1 MSPRALQILVV
12 DPDDTVRAAVCR
24 LSMQT
29 GLDVVV
35 REASGIEDAVTRLLA
50 GGIDCA
56 VLDYHLGDGTA
67 PEMLARARERAPG
80 FVVPSVVLTGPGG
93 AEAVGKAQ
101 KPGINEY
108 ISKDKL
114 DANSLGQAIR
124 TAVAEHKFALADSR
138 YREAL
143 AHRSLHDDLTSM
155 PNRRL
160 FLDRLDERIGVAQ
173 RSHETFAVM
182 MLDLDMFKSINDTLG
197 HAAGDFVLQVV
208 GERLLSIARRTDTYA
223 RLGGDE
229 FSILVDG
236 TIDGAIVM
244 AQKIAAAVAEP
255 IEYEERVIKVD
266 ASIGIAAYPLHGR
279 DAKLL
284 MAHADQA
291 MHASKQSARR
301 FSVYS
306 GADDA
311 PLHESSRISMEI
323 PRLAQPDQV
332 VLHYQPK
339 YRLGDGAMIGVEA
352 LARWEH
358 SVLGNVPPDKFIPI
372 LERSKFIFAFTD
384 IVFNQALAQAAAWR
398 AAGYRMK
405 MSVNVSVQSLDRVGF
420 VPHITEM
427 LERYGLPPEEL
438 IIEITETASLVS
450 YDRSAKIL
458 RLLAEQGVGIS
469 IDDFGTGYTSIRYL
483 RDFPVSELKIDRLFV
498 RGVAEGQRDYSIV
511 SGIVRLAQGI
521 GASTVAEGIESVETV
536 RALSDVGCD
545 FGQGYYLARPA
556 PAADVTAR
564 LAAVM
569 TGNAAASLAV

>member
-1 MSPRALQILVV
+1 MWRRTLQILIV
-12 DPDDTVRAAVCR
+12 DDDDAGRESICR
-24 LSMQT
+24 MSRKT

-35 REASGIEDAVTRLLA
+35 HEARNVEEGIARLLT
-50 GGIDCA
+50 GDIDCT
-56 VLDYHLGDGTA
+56 VVECQLRDGTA
-67 PEMLARARERAPG
+67 FEMLARVREMIPG
-80 FVVPSVVLTGPGG
+80 FIVPSVFLTGRGG
-93 AEAVGKAQ
+93 EQVSGKAP

-108 ISKDKL
+108 IGRDKL
-114 DANSLGQAIR
+114 DAKSLGRAIR
-124 TAVAEHKFALADSR
+124 AAVAEHKFALADSR

-160 FLDRLDERIGVAQ
+160 FLDRLDERIGMAH
-173 RSHETFAVM
+173 RCNETFAVM

-197 HAAGDFVLQVV
+197 HAAGDYVLQVV

-223 RLGGDE
+223 RLGSDE

-236 TIDGAIVM
+236 TIDGAIVV
-244 AQKIAAAVAEP
+244 AQKIADAVAEP
-255 IEYEERVIKVD
+255 IEYEQHVLKVD
-266 ASIGIAAYPLHGR
+266 ASIGIASYPLHGR

-291 MHASKQSARR
+291 MYASKQSARR

-323 PRLAQPDQV
+323 PRLAQADQV
-332 VLHYQPK
+332 LLHYQPK
-339 YRLGDGAMIGVEA
+339 YRLGDGVMIGVEA

-358 SVLGNVPPDKFIPI
+358 SVLGNIPPDKFIPI
-372 LERSKFIFAFTD
+372 LERSKFIFAFTE

-398 AAGYRMK
+398 AAGYRLK

-420 VPHITEM
+420 VPHIAEL
-427 LERYGLPPEEL
+427 LERYAIPPEEL

-498 RGVAEGQRDYSIV
+498 RSVAEGQRDYSIV

-556 PAADVTAR
+556 PAQHVTER
-564 LAAVM
+564 LAAGRADGEA
-569 TGNAAASLAV
+569 TLLAV

>member
-1 MSPRALQILVV
+1 MAGRPLHILIV
-12 DPDDTVRAAVCR
+12 DDDDAARAAVCR

-29 GLDVVV
+29 GLDIITH
-35 REASGIEDAVTRLLA
+35 EASSIEGGVSRLLE

-56 VLDYHLGDGTA
+56 VLEYHLGDGTA
-67 PEMLARARERAPG
+67 PELLARARERVSG
-80 FVVPSVVLTGPGG
+80 FSIPSVFVAGPESEK
-93 AEAVGKAQ
+93 AAGKAL
-101 KPGINEY
+101 KLGINDY
-108 ISKDKL
+108 LSKDKL
-114 DANSLGQAIR
+114 DAKTLGQAIR

-143 AHRSLHDDLTSM
+143 AHRSLHDELTSM

-160 FLDRLDERIGVAQ
+160 FLDRLDERIGMAR
-173 RSHETFAVM
+173 RSNETFAVM

-197 HAAGDFVLQVV
+197 HAAGDFVLQII

-223 RLGGDE
+223 RLGSDE
-229 FSILVDG
+229 FSILVGG
-236 TIDGAIVM
+236 TIDGAIVV
-244 AQKIAAAVAEP
+244 AQKIADAVAEP

-266 ASIGIAAYPLHGR
+266 ASIGIASYPQHGR

-301 FSVYS
+301 FSVYN
-306 GADDA
+306 GPDAA
-311 PLHESSRISMEI
+311 PLHEGSRISMEI
-323 PRLAQPDQV
+323 PRLAQPEQV

-352 LARWEH
+352 LARWQH

-398 AAGYRMK
+398 AAGHRMK

-427 LERYGLPPEEL
+427 LERYALPPEEL

-458 RLLAEQGVGIS
+458 RLLAEHGVGIS

-498 RGVAEGQRDYSIV
+498 RSVADGQRDYSIV

-521 GASTVAEGIESVETV
+521 GASTVAEGIESVETL

-545 FGQGYYLARPA
+545 FGQGYYLARPE
-556 PAADVTAR
+556 PAAEVTAR
-564 LAAVM
+564 LATMRV
-569 TGNAAASLAV
+569 GNASTSIAV

>member
-1 MSPRALQILVV
+1 MPGRTLHILLV
-12 DPDDTVRAAVCR
+12 DNDDAARAAVCR
-24 LSMQT
+24 LCVHT
-29 GLDVVV
+29 GLDMVVH
-35 REASGIEDAVTRLLA
+35 EARSIKEGIQRLLA

-56 VLDYHLGDGTA
+56 VIEYYLVDGTA
-67 PEMLARARERAPG
+67 PEMIARARERIPG
-80 FVVPSVVLTGPGG
+80 FIVPSVVLTGSGS
-93 AEAVGKAQ
+93 EALVDRPL

-108 ISKDKL
+108 LSKDKL
-114 DANSLGQAIR
+114 DAKSLAQAIR
-124 TAVAEHKFALADSR
+124 TAAAEHKFALADSR

-160 FLDRLDERIGVAQ
+160 FLERLDERIDIAQ
-173 RSHETFAVM
+173 RSNETFAVM

-208 GERLLSIARRTDTYA
+208 GERLLAIARRTDTYA
-223 RLGGDE
+223 RLGSDE
-229 FSILVDG
+229 FSIIVDG
-236 TIDGAIVM
+236 TVDGAIVV
-244 AQKIAAAVAEP
+244 AQKIADAVAEP

-266 ASIGIAAYPLHGR
+266 ASIGIAAFPLHGR

-284 MAHADQA
+284 MSHADQA

-301 FSVYS
+301 FSVYT

-323 PRLAQPDQV
+323 PRLAQADQV

-358 SVLGNVPPDKFIPI
+358 SVLGNVPPDRFIPI

-384 IVFNQALAQAAAWR
+384 IVFNRALAQAAAWR
-398 AAGYRMK
+398 AAGHRMK

-427 LERYGLPPEEL
+427 LERYALPPEEL

-498 RGVAEGQRDYSIV
+498 RSVAEGQRDYSIV

-556 PAADVTAR
+556 PANEVTAQ
-564 LAAVM
+564 LTAA
-569 TGNAAASLAV
+569 TPGDSATLLAV